1 MKNKLLTFSVLGL
14 CVFFLSNFKMH
25 TSSFIFTVINEEPV
39 LPDVPYEYDDV
50 EFPAHFLSNE
60 LNFEAGYRSGGV
72 DTLAFED
79 LDNDKST
86 LGRVL
91 FYDKKLS
98 ALENISCA
106 NCHRQSLSFAEN
118 KQFSEGISSPTRR
131 NSLQLNDI
139 AWTNNDRFFWDMS
152 ETDLHEMIS
161 LPLTDENEI
170 GANMNDISVKL
181 GLTNY
186 YPELFQKAFGDEAI
200 NEERIV
206 DALVNF
212 ISSMTTFNSRF
223 DQEAA
228 NDFAGF
234 TDQQLLGKDLFA
246 NNCSTCHTQ
255 GSNADFFIDFPTNG
269 DEFSMLEMMPFVFN
283 NGLPDDPN
291 DHGAGEWDEQF
302 NHLFKMPSLRNIEL
316 TAPYMHDG
324 RFSSLEE
331 VVEFYSEDVVM
342 NDWGFFIPDGGFKFS
357 DEEKKALVSFMK
369 TLTDDSFLTNPRWS
383 DPFGVSSS
391 IPENGFD
398 DLVIKPN
405 PFSERSILEFDN
417 SIGKLTSINIYSS
430 NGRLIKHDNFSSNTY
445 AFNKAEFSPGIYI
458 IEVIQGDR
466 RQTQKLIVN

>member
-212 ISSMTTFNSRF
+212 I
-223 DQEAA
+223 
-228 NDFAGF
+228 
-234 TDQQLLGKDLFA
+234 
-246 NNCSTCHTQ
+246 
-255 GSNADFFIDFPTNG
+255 DFFIDFPTNG